1 MYRTSEY
8 VSLAHPDKVADY
20 LSCFILDRFLEKD
33 PMTRY
38 ALEVMIKDNHVT
50 LGGEIT
56 STAQYSP
63 EDIAAFVRIAVNQI
77 GYTSAYQQIW
87 GKENTICGD
96 NIEVTQHISRQ
107 SPDIAQGVNN
117 SGWGDLM

>member
-8 VSLAHPDKVADY
+8 VSTGHPDKVCDMIA
-20 LSCFILDRFLEKD
+20 CFILDRFLEKD

-56 STAQYSP
+56 SKAQYSP

-77 GYTSAYQQIW
+77 GYTKAYQRIW
-87 GKENTICGD
+87 GKETRSAA
-96 NIEVTQHISRQ
+96 TMSR
-107 SPDIAQGVNN
+107 SRSTSADSRRTSRRA
-117 SGWGDLM
+117 

>member
-8 VSLAHPDKVADY
+8 VSTGHPDKVCDMIA
-20 LSCFILDRFLEKD
+20 CFILDRFLEKD

-56 STAQYSP
+56 
-63 EDIAAFVRIAVNQI
+63 
-77 GYTSAYQQIW
+77 
-87 GKENTICGD
+87 
-96 NIEVTQHISRQ
+96 
-107 SPDIAQGVNN
+107 
-117 SGWGDLM
+117 

>member
-1 MYRTSEY
+1 MYKTSEW
-8 VSLAHPDKVADY
+8 VSLGHSDKTSDFIA
-20 LSCFILDRFLEKD
+20 CFILDRFLEKD

-63 EDIAAFVRIAVNQI
+63 EDIAAFVRIAVNQV
-77 GYTSAYQQIW
+77 GYTKAYQR
-87 GKENTICGD
+87 GSGERRTRSAAM
-96 NIEVTQHISRQ
+96 TSR
-107 SPDIAQGVNN
+107 SRSTSGV
-117 SGWGDLM
+117 SRRTSRRA